1 MSIDDTA
8 RSRRDSPPRSHVV
21 IGATGGIGSVLTRRL
36 VRRGDRVLL
45 AARDEPR
52 LRELGEEIGQEWVAT
67 DATDP
72 EQVERTIQRA
82 SDSFGRLDGVV
93 NLAGS
98 ILLKPA
104 HLTSLDEFRETL
116 EVNLVTA
123 FNVVRAAAKALRREG
138 GTIVLASSAA
148 AGIGL
153 ANHEAVAAAKGGV
166 EGLVLAAAAT
176 YAGSGI
182 RVNAVAPGLVDTPLS
197 ERIMKSET
205 GRRASLALHPLGRL
219 GEPVDVA
226 AAIEWLLA
234 GESDWVTGQ
243 VIGVDGG
250 LGTLKV
256 AARGG

>member
-1 MSIDDTA
+1 MDADGS
-8 RSRRDSPPRSHVV
+8 SVRRTPGAYLV
-21 IGATGGIGSVLTRRL
+21 IGATGGIGRSLTARL
-36 VRRGDRVLL
+36 VEHGDRVLL

-52 LRELGEEIGQEWVAT
+52 LRSLAQETGQEWLPT

-72 EQVERTIQRA
+72 EQVERA
-82 SDSFGRLDGVV
+82 VAAAVDSFGALHGAV

-104 HLTSLDEFRETL
+104 HLTSVDEFRQALET
-116 EVNLVTA
+116 NLVTA
-123 FNVVRAAAKALRREG
+123 FNVVRATAKELRREG
-138 GTIVLASSAA
+138 GSIVLVSSAA

-176 YAGSGI
+176 YASAGV
-182 RVNAVAPGLVDTPLS
+182 RVNAVAPGLVDTPLT
-197 ERIMKSET
+197 ERIMKSDS

-219 GEPVDVA
+219 GKPEDVA
-226 AAIEWLLA
+226 AAIDWLLDA
-234 GESDWVTGQ
+234 RSDWVTGQ

-250 LGTLKV
+250 LGSLKV
-256 AARGG
+256 ASRGG